1 MREEMEGREG
11 SSRKSAISVR
21 GPLKSVEQSS
31 ERIDDTRTLP
41 FTMGRK
47 RTISRRQ

>member
-11 SSRKSAISVR
+11 SSRKLAISVR
-21 GPLKSVEQSS
+21 GPLKSVEQSN